1 MTGIGT
7 HTAARRLGVHR
18 CCWVIHCSRKTWL
31 PKKGENFPRHTKLN
45 KCAFIYN
52 KHEAIQK
59 RKFHGA
65 RRSSTSSC
73 FEDFPYPY
81 FSTLTQTF
89 FPKVTFQFQ
98 KLVWIKSKL
107 LRRHFVDRTSKGKW
121 QTLHNKFDKNI
132 IVIIIIKNTTWKA
145 GGRLCITNFTGTL
158 CLLQSYQLQSPSAQF
173 SPKTNSILNSSSE
186 IINVQLGW
194 NHENFHDYPR
204 PSFSDCLR
212 INSLIAIIFLP
223 VLISRRLPLCL
234 FPIFKN
240 VWFCQRQR
248 NWLKRGKKWSKNSQ
262 CGPELELAC
271 VREIG
276 KRVGIENIKGNS

>member
-1 MTGIGT
+1 MFGDCPFYEKMESVGIWTQKPDIFIQLLISVGILSVTGIGT

-31 PKKGENFPRHTKLN
+31 PKKGENFPWHTKLN
-45 KCAFIYN
+45 ICAFIYN

-65 RRSSTSSC
+65 RRSC

-132 IVIIIIKNTTWKA
+132 IVIIIIKNTTWKQD
-145 GGRLCITNFTGTL
+145 R
-158 CLLQSYQLQSPSAQF
+158 
-173 SPKTNSILNSSSE
+173 
-186 IINVQLGW
+186 W
-194 NHENFHDYPR
+194 
-204 PSFSDCLR
+204 
-212 INSLIAIIFLP
+212 
-223 VLISRRLPLCL
+223 
-234 FPIFKN
+234 
-240 VWFCQRQR
+240 
-248 NWLKRGKKWSKNSQ
+248 
-262 CGPELELAC
+262 
-271 VREIG
+271 
-276 KRVGIENIKGNS
+276 

>member
-1 MTGIGT
+1 MFGDCPFYEKMEAPLLLWIMTSIIYLILTTLYSNHNDIFGNWKSVGIWTQKPDIFIQLLISVGILSVTGIGT

-45 KCAFIYN
+45 ICAFIYN
-52 KHEAIQK
+52 KHEAIQE

-121 QTLHNKFDKNI
+121 QTLHNKFDKKI
-132 IVIIIIKNTTWKA
+132 IVIVIIKNTTWKDRWQTLHKNFYGNSLFA
-145 GGRLCITNFTGTL
+145 PVLSTPITIGPVFSQNQFNIK
-158 CLLQSYQLQSPSAQF
+158 LQLRNHQCPIGMKPWKLSWLS
-173 SPKTNSILNSSSE
+173 SPKLF
-186 IINVQLGW
+186 NVFRLF
-194 NHENFHDYPR
+194 EN
-204 PSFSDCLR
+204 
-212 INSLIAIIFLP
+212 
-223 VLISRRLPLCL
+223 
-234 FPIFKN
+234 K
-240 VWFCQRQR
+240 
-248 NWLKRGKKWSKNSQ
+248 
-262 CGPELELAC
+262 
-271 VREIG
+271 
-276 KRVGIENIKGNS
+276 